1 MAAKNTT
8 RKRMFLIDGYAMLYR
23 AHFAMIRNPLITS
36 YGLPTS
42 ALFGFLNQLF
52 RILKKENPDY
62 VATIFDRKE
71 KTFRHKKYPEYKATR
86 DPMPEELQEQLPHL
100 WKLIE
105 AMQIPQL
112 SKVGFEAD
120 DIIGTLAKHGL
131 EQDLDVFIVS
141 GDKDFMQLINAN
153 VFLFAPGNR
162 NKPDKIYD
170 KKGVEDRWGVPPE
183 KIVDLFG
190 LMGDSSDNIPGV
202 FGVGPKSAM
211 KLIHDYGTLEEA
223 LENAESVTNK
233 RVRNGLLE
241 GKDNAILSK
250 DLVTI
255 VTDVPLDREID
266 ELVRQDM
273 DIEAMESL
281 LTEYEFHALINQ
293 LPGSAEEKKSTNKNS
308 DKDYKIITTVKN
320 LKTYFNSVKSNSLLS
335 FDIET
340 DGLDPMQ
347 NTIVGLSFATK
358 ANSGIYVPIVY
369 KEKQKNHFGDDDLSA
384 VIEIIRPI
392 MQDKNIPKTGQNAK
406 FDMLVFKRHGIDVK
420 GLVCDT
426 MIAAHLLKPESRS
439 YKLDNLSI
447 EYLNYRMVPIE
458 DLIGKGKNQISM
470 TEVELDN
477 AGFYAAEDADVAWQL
492 TEIFQKQLQDSGLD
506 HFFKKIELPLLN
518 VLMDMEYQGTYV
530 DKEMLEKMSLDL
542 GKKIENLTKEI
553 IKEVG
558 TEFNINST
566 QQLAN
571 ILFDVLNLRKVKQR
585 STAESVLEALR
596 NEHPLPGMILNY
608 RKLNKL
614 KNTYVDT
621 LPPLVNPDTGR
632 IHTTFGQTIAST
644 GRLSSSNPN
653 FQNIPIRT
661 DEGREIR
668 KSFIAQKKGW
678 LIFSADYSQIELRI
692 MAHLSQDPALME
704 AFNKNED
711 IHSRTASDVFGV
723 GIKDLLPEMRRTAK
737 VVNFGIMY
745 GAGAFRLSQ
754 ELGIP
759 RSEAQVIIDTY
770 FERYAGIREY
780 MDRTIKQAEDQK
792 YVETVLGRRRNIW
805 NIDSENHIQREAAK
819 RMAINMPI
827 QGTAAEMIKLAMLDI
842 HHTLI
847 NKGFETRMILQIHDE
862 LLFEAPAQEIDTLQ
876 EMVSDKMVNAMPLT
890 IPLVV
895 DCGNGISWF
904 EAH

>member
-1 MAAKNTT
+1 MAAKKTT

-52 RILKKENPDY
+52 RLLKKENPDY
-62 VATIFDRKE
+62 VAAIFDRKE
-71 KTFRHKKYPEYKATR
+71 KTFRHKKYPDYKATR
-86 DPMPEELQEQLPHL
+86 DPMPEELQVQLPHL

-105 AMQIPQL
+105 AMQIPYL
-112 SKVGFEAD
+112 SQAGFEAD
-120 DIIGTLAKHGL
+120 DIIGTLVKHGL

-141 GDKDFMQLINAN
+141 GDKDFMQLINDN
-153 VFLFAPGNR
+153 VFLFAPGTR
-162 NKPDKIYD
+162 TKPDKIYD
-170 KKGVEDRWGVPPE
+170 IKGVEDRWGVPPE

-202 FGVGPKSAM
+202 VGVGPKSAM
-211 KLIHDYGTLEEA
+211 KLIHDYGTLEKA

-241 GKDNAILSK
+241 GKDKAILSK

-255 VTDVPLDREID
+255 VTDVPLGREID

-273 DIEAMESL
+273 DIEVMESL
-281 LTEYEFHALINQ
+281 LTEYEFHALINH
-293 LPGSAEEKKSTNKNS
+293 LPGSTGEKKSTKNKPN
-308 DKDYKIITTVKN
+308 KDYKIITTLKN
-320 LKTYFNSVKSNSLLS
+320 LKNYFSSLNSNSLLS

-340 DGLDPMQ
+340 DALDPMQ
-347 NTIVGLSFATK
+347 NTIVGFSFSTQ
-358 ANSGIYVPIVY
+358 ANSGIYVPTLY
-369 KEKQKNHFGDDDLSA
+369 KDKQKNLFGNDDLST
-384 VIEIIRPI
+384 VIKIIRPI
-392 MQDKNIPKTGQNAK
+392 MENKDIPKTGQNAK
-406 FDMLVFKRHGIDVK
+406 FDMLVLKRHGIEVQ

-426 MIAAHLLKPESRS
+426 MIAAHLLKPEARS

-470 TEVELDN
+470 AEVELDK
-477 AGFYAAEDADVAWQL
+477 AGFYAAEDADIAWQL
-492 TEIFQKQLQDSGLD
+492 TDIFQKQLQNSGLD
-506 HFFKKIELPLLN
+506 HFFKKIELPLLS

-530 DKEMLEKMSLDL
+530 EKEMLEKMSIEL
-542 GKKIENLTKEI
+542 GGKIENLSKEI
-553 IKEVG
+553 IKEAG
-558 TEFNINST
+558 IEFNINST

-585 STAESVLEALR
+585 STAESVLEVLR

-608 RKLNKL
+608 RKINKL
-614 KNTYVDT
+614 KNTYLDT
-621 LPPLVNPDTGR
+621 LPPLVNTDTGR

-668 KSFIAQKKGW
+668 KSFKAQKKGW

-692 MAHLSQDPALME
+692 MAHLSQDPALIK
-704 AFNKNED
+704 AFNNNED
-711 IHSRTASDVFGV
+711 IHSRTASDVFSV
-723 GIKDLLPEMRRTAK
+723 DIKDLLPEMRRTAK
-737 VVNFGIMY
+737 IVNFGIMY
-745 GAGAFRLSQ
+745 GAGSFRLSQ

-842 HHTLI
+842 HRTLI
-847 NKGFETRMILQIHDE
+847 NDGYNARMILQIHDE
-862 LLFEAPAQEIDTLQ
+862 LLFEAPAQEIDTLK

-895 DCGNGISWF
+895 DCGKGIDWF

>member
-1 MAAKNTT
+1 MAAKKTT

-23 AHFAMIRNPLITS
+23 AHFSMIRNPLITS

-52 RILKKENPDY
+52 RLLKKENPDY
-62 VATIFDRKE
+62 VAAIFDRKE
-71 KTFRHKKYPEYKATR
+71 KTFRHKKYPDYKATR

-105 AMQIPQL
+105 AMQIPYL
-112 SKVGFEAD
+112 SQAGFEAD

-131 EQDLDVFIVS
+131 EKELDVFIVS

-153 VFLFAPGNR
+153 VFLFAPGTR

-170 KKGVEDRWGVPPE
+170 IKGVEDRWGVPPE
-183 KIVDLFG
+183 KIIDLFG

-202 FGVGPKSAM
+202 VGVGPKSAM

-255 VTDVPLDREID
+255 MTDVPLDREVE

-273 DIEAMESL
+273 DIETMESL

-293 LPGSAEEKKSTNKNS
+293 LPGSLKEKKSTKNKSN
-308 DKDYKIITTVKN
+308 KDYKIITTVKN
-320 LKTYFNSVKSNSLLS
+320 LKNYFNSLKSNSLLA

-340 DGLDPMQ
+340 DTLDPMK
-347 NTIVGLSFATK
+347 NIIVGFSFATQ
-358 ANSGIYVPIVY
+358 ANSGIYVPIFY
-369 KEKQKNHFGDDDLSA
+369 KDKQKNHFGDDDLST

-392 MQDKNIPKTGQNAK
+392 MENKDIPKTGQNAK
-406 FDMLVFKRHGIDVK
+406 FDMLVLKRHGIEVQ
-420 GLVCDT
+420 GLICDT
-426 MIAAHLLKPESRS
+426 MIAAHLLKPEARS

-470 TEVELDN
+470 IEVELDK
-477 AGFYAAEDADVAWQL
+477 AGFYAAEDADIAWQL

-506 HFFKKIELPLLN
+506 HFFKKIELPLLS

-530 DKEMLEKMSLDL
+530 EKEMLEKMSLEL
-542 GKKIENLTKEI
+542 GKKIEHLSKEI
-553 IKEVG
+553 IKEAG

-571 ILFDVLNLRKVKQR
+571 ILFDILNLRKVKQR

-614 KNTYVDT
+614 KNTYLDS
-621 LPPLVNPDTGR
+621 LPPLVNTDTGR

-668 KSFIAQKKGW
+668 KSFKAQKKGW

-692 MAHLSQDPALME
+692 MAHLSQDSALIE

-737 VVNFGIMY
+737 IVNFGIMY

-759 RSEAQVIIDTY
+759 RSEAQLIIDTY

-792 YVETVLGRRRNIW
+792 CVETVLGRRRNIW

-842 HHTLI
+842 HRTLI
-847 NKGFETRMILQIHDE
+847 NDGYNARMILQIHDE
-862 LLFEAPAQEIDTLQ
+862 LLFEAPAQEIDALQ

-890 IPLVV
+890 VPLVV

>member
-668 KSFIAQKKGW
+668 KSFKAQKKGW

-842 HHTLI
+842 HSTLI

>member
-1 MAAKNTT
+1 MSAKKTT

-62 VATIFDRKE
+62 VATIFDTKE
-71 KTFRHKKYPEYKATR
+71 KTFRHKKYPDYKATR

-112 SKVGFEAD
+112 SRAGFEAD
-120 DIIGTLAKHGL
+120 DIIGTLVKHGL
-131 EQDLDVFIVS
+131 DQDLDVFIVS

-153 VFLFAPGNR
+153 VFLFTPGTR

-668 KSFIAQKKGW
+668 KSFKAQKKGW

>member
-1 MAAKNTT
+1 
-8 RKRMFLIDGYAMLYR
+8 
-23 AHFAMIRNPLITS
+23 
-36 YGLPTS
+36 
-42 ALFGFLNQLF
+42 
-52 RILKKENPDY
+52 
-62 VATIFDRKE
+62 
-71 KTFRHKKYPEYKATR
+71 
-86 DPMPEELQEQLPHL
+86 MPEELQEQLPHL

-105 AMQIPQL
+105 AMQIPYL
-112 SKVGFEAD
+112 SQAGFEAD
-120 DIIGTLAKHGL
+120 DIIGTLVKHGL

-153 VFLFAPGNR
+153 VFLFAPGTR
-162 NKPDKIYD
+162 SKPDKIYD
-170 KKGVEDRWGVPPE
+170 IKGVEDRWGVPPE

-202 FGVGPKSAM
+202 AGVGPKSAM
-211 KLIHDYGTLEEA
+211 KLIHDYGTLEKA

-241 GKDNAILSK
+241 GIDNAILSK
-250 DLVTI
+250 DLATI
-255 VTDVPLDREID
+255 VTNVPLDREID

-281 LTEYEFHALINQ
+281 LTEYELHALINQ
-293 LPGSAEEKKSTNKNS
+293 LPSSAEEKISTKNKS

-320 LKTYFNSVKSNSLLS
+320 LKNYFNSVKSNSLLA

-347 NTIVGLSFATK
+347 NIIVGFSFATQ
-358 ANSGIYVPIVY
+358 ANSGIYVPTLY
-369 KEKQKNHFGDDDLSA
+369 KDKQKNHFGDDDLST

-392 MQDKNIPKTGQNAK
+392 MENNDIPKTGQNAK
-406 FDMLVFKRHGIDVK
+406 FDMLVLKRHGIEVQ
-420 GLVCDT
+420 GLVFDT
-426 MIAAHLLKPESRS
+426 MIAAHLLKPEARS

-447 EYLNYRMVPIE
+447 EYLNYKMVPIE

-470 TEVELDN
+470 TEVELDK
-477 AGFYAAEDADVAWQL
+477 AGIYAAEDADIAWQL
-492 TEIFQKQLQDSGLD
+492 TEVFQKQLQDSGLD
-506 HFFKKIELPLLN
+506 HFFKKIELPLLS
-518 VLMDMEYQGTYV
+518 VLMDMEYQGTFV
-530 DKEMLEKMSLDL
+530 EKEMLEKMSLEL
-542 GKKIENLTKEI
+542 GKKIENISKEI
-553 IKEVG
+553 IKEAG

-571 ILFDVLNLRKVKQR
+571 ILFDILNLRKVKQR

-614 KNTYVDT
+614 KNTYLDT
-621 LPPLVNPDTGR
+621 FPPLVNTDTGR
-632 IHTTFGQTIAST
+632 IHTTFSQTIAST

-668 KSFIAQKKGW
+668 KSFKAQKKGW

-692 MAHLSQDPALME
+692 MAHLSRDPALIE

-737 VVNFGIMY
+737 IVNFGIMY

-842 HHTLI
+842 HRTLI
-847 NKGFETRMILQIHDE
+847 NDGYNARMILQIHDE
-862 LLFEAPAQEIDTLQ
+862 LLFEAHPQEIDALQ

-890 IPLVV
+890 VPLVV

>member
-1 MAAKNTT
+1 MAAKKTT

-62 VATIFDRKE
+62 VATIFDTKE
-71 KTFRHKKYPEYKATR
+71 KTFRHKKYPDYKATR

-112 SKVGFEAD
+112 SRAGFEAD
-120 DIIGTLAKHGL
+120 DIIGTLVKHGL
-131 EQDLDVFIVS
+131 DKDLDVFIVS

-153 VFLFAPGNR
+153 VFLFTPGTR

-273 DIEAMESL
+273 DVEAMESL

-293 LPGSAEEKKSTNKNS
+293 LPGSAEEKKSTKNKS
-308 DKDYKIITTVKN
+308 DKDYKIITTLKN
-320 LKTYFNSVKSNSLLS
+320 LKTYFNSVKSNSLLA

-340 DGLDPMQ
+340 DSLDPMQ
-347 NTIVGLSFATK
+347 NIIVGFSFATK
-358 ANSGIYVPIVY
+358 ANSGIYVPTLY
-369 KEKQKNHFGDDDLSA
+369 KDKQKNHFGDDDLST

-392 MQDKNIPKTGQNAK
+392 MENKDIPKTGQNAK
-406 FDMLVFKRHGIDVK
+406 FDMLVLKRHGIDVQ

-426 MIAAHLLKPESRS
+426 MIAAHLLKPEARS

-458 DLIGKGKNQISM
+458 DLIGKGKSQISM
-470 TEVELDN
+470 TEVELDK
-477 AGFYAAEDADVAWQL
+477 AGFYAAEDADVTWQL
-492 TEIFQKQLQDSGLD
+492 TEIFQKELQDSGLD
-506 HFFKKIELPLLN
+506 HFFKKIELPLLS
-518 VLMDMEYQGTYV
+518 VLMDMECQGTYV
-530 DKEMLEKMSLDL
+530 EKEMLEKMSIDL
-542 GKKIENLTKEI
+542 SKKIKNLTKEI
-553 IKEVG
+553 IKEAG

-668 KSFIAQKKGW
+668 KSFKAQKKGW

-842 HHTLI
+842 HRTLI
-847 NKGFETRMILQIHDE
+847 NEGYESRMILQIHDE

-876 EMVSDKMVNAMPLT
+876 EMVSDKMVNAMPLS

>member
-668 KSFIAQKKGW
+668 KSFKAQKKGW

-842 HHTLI
+842 HRTLI
-847 NKGFETRMILQIHDE
+847 NEGYESRMILQIHDE

>member
-1 MAAKNTT
+1 MVAKKTS

-52 RILKKENPDY
+52 RLLKKENPDY
-62 VATIFDRKE
+62 VAAIFDRKE
-71 KTFRHKKYPEYKATR
+71 KTFRHKKYPDYKATR

-105 AMQIPQL
+105 AMQIPYMSQA
-112 SKVGFEAD
+112 GFEAD
-120 DIIGTLAKHGL
+120 DIIGTLVKHGL

-153 VFLFAPGNR
+153 VFLFAPGTR

-170 KKGVEDRWGVPPE
+170 TKGVEDRWGVPPE

-202 FGVGPKSAM
+202 VGVGPKSAM

-233 RVRNGLLE
+233 RVRKGLLE
-241 GKDNAILSK
+241 GKDNALLSK

-255 VTDVPLDREID
+255 VTNVPLDREIK

-273 DIEAMESL
+273 DIETMESL
-281 LTEYEFHALINQ
+281 LTKYEFHALINQ
-293 LPGSAEEKKSTNKNS
+293 LPSSAKEKKSTKNKS
-308 DKDYKIITTVKN
+308 DKNYKIITTVKN
-320 LKTYFNSVKSNSLLS
+320 LKNYFNSVKSDSLLA

-340 DGLDPMQ
+340 DALDPMQ
-347 NTIVGLSFATK
+347 NIIVGFSFATQE
-358 ANSGIYVPIVY
+358 NSGIYIPILY
-369 KEKQKNHFGDDDLSA
+369 KDKQKNYFGDDDLST

-392 MQDKNIPKTGQNAK
+392 MENKEIPKTGQNVK
-406 FDMLVFKRHGIDVK
+406 FDMLVLKRHGIEVQ

-426 MIAAHLLKPESRS
+426 MIAAHLLKPEARS

-470 TEVELDN
+470 TEVELDK
-477 AGFYAAEDADVAWQL
+477 AGFYSAEDADIAWQL
-492 TEIFQKQLQDSGLD
+492 TKIFQKQLQDSGLE
-506 HFFKKIELPLLN
+506 HFFKKIELPLLS
-518 VLMDMEYQGTYV
+518 VLIDMEYQGTYV
-530 DKEMLEKMSLDL
+530 EKEMLEKMSLEL
-542 GKKIENLTKEI
+542 GKKIENLSKGI
-553 IKEVG
+553 IKEAG

-571 ILFDVLNLRKVKQR
+571 ILFDILNLRKVKQR
-585 STAESVLEALR
+585 STAESVLEELR

-614 KNTYVDT
+614 KNTYLDT
-621 LPPLVNPDTGR
+621 LPPLVNTDTGR

-668 KSFIAQKKGW
+668 KSFKAQKKGW

-737 VVNFGIMY
+737 IVNFGIMY

-770 FERYAGIREY
+770 FERYAGIRKY

-805 NIDSENHIQREAAK
+805 NIDNENHIQREAAK

-842 HHTLI
+842 HRTLI
-847 NKGFETRMILQIHDE
+847 NDGYNASMVLQIHDE
-862 LLFEAPAQEIDTLQ
+862 LLFEVPAQEIEALQ
-876 EMVSDKMVNAMPLT
+876 EMVSDKMVNALPLT
-890 IPLVV
+890 VPLVV

-904 EAH
+904 DAH

>member
-1 MAAKNTT
+1 MAAKKTT

-52 RILKKENPDY
+52 RLLKKENPDY
-62 VATIFDRKE
+62 VAAIFDRKE
-71 KTFRHKKYPEYKATR
+71 KTFRHKKYPDYKATR

-105 AMQIPQL
+105 AMQIPYL
-112 SKVGFEAD
+112 SQAGFEAD
-120 DIIGTLAKHGL
+120 DIIGTLVKHGL

-141 GDKDFMQLINAN
+141 GDKDFMQLINDN
-153 VFLFAPGNR
+153 VFLFAPGTR
-162 NKPDKIYD
+162 TKPDKIYD
-170 KKGVEDRWGVPPE
+170 IKGVEDRWGVPPE

-202 FGVGPKSAM
+202 VGVGPKSAM
-211 KLIHDYGTLEEA
+211 KLIHDYGTLEKA

-241 GKDNAILSK
+241 GKDKAILSK

-255 VTDVPLDREID
+255 VTDVPLGREID

-273 DIEAMESL
+273 DIEVMESL

-293 LPGSAEEKKSTNKNS
+293 LPSSAEEKISTKNKS

-320 LKTYFNSVKSNSLLS
+320 LKNYFNSVKSNSLLA

-340 DGLDPMQ
+340 DALDPMQ
-347 NTIVGLSFATK
+347 NIIVGFSFATQ
-358 ANSGIYVPIVY
+358 ANSGIYVPTLY
-369 KEKQKNHFGDDDLSA
+369 KDKQKNHFGDDDLST

-392 MQDKNIPKTGQNAK
+392 MENNDIPKTGQNAK
-406 FDMLVFKRHGIDVK
+406 FDMLVLKRHGIEVQ
-420 GLVCDT
+420 GLVFDT
-426 MIAAHLLKPESRS
+426 MIAAHLLKPEARS

-447 EYLNYRMVPIE
+447 EYLNYRMMPIE

-470 TEVELDN
+470 TEVELDK
-477 AGFYAAEDADVAWQL
+477 AGFYAAEDADIAWQL
-492 TEIFQKQLQDSGLD
+492 TDIFQKQLQDSGLD
-506 HFFKKIELPLLN
+506 HFFKKIELPLLS

-530 DKEMLEKMSLDL
+530 EKEMLEKMSIEL
-542 GKKIENLTKEI
+542 GEKIENLSKEI
-553 IKEVG
+553 IKEAG
-558 TEFNINST
+558 IEFNINST

-585 STAESVLEALR
+585 STAESVLEVLR

-608 RKLNKL
+608 RKINKL
-614 KNTYVDT
+614 KNTYLDA
-621 LPPLVNPDTGR
+621 LPPLVNNDTGR

-668 KSFIAQKKGW
+668 KSFKAQKKGW

-692 MAHLSQDPALME
+692 MAHLSQDPALIK
-704 AFNKNED
+704 AFNNNED
-711 IHSRTASDVFGV
+711 IHSRTASDVFSV
-723 GIKDLLPEMRRTAK
+723 DIKDLLPEMRRTAK
-737 VVNFGIMY
+737 IVNFGIMY
-745 GAGAFRLSQ
+745 GAGSFRLSQ

-759 RSEAQVIIDTY
+759 RSEAQAIIDTY

-842 HHTLI
+842 HRTLI
-847 NKGFETRMILQIHDE
+847 NDGYNARMILQIHDE
-862 LLFEAPAQEIDTLQ
+862 LLFEAPAQEIDTLK

-895 DCGNGISWF
+895 DCGKGIDWF

>member
-1 MAAKNTT
+1 MAAKKTT

-52 RILKKENPDY
+52 RLLKKENPDY
-62 VATIFDRKE
+62 VAAIFDRKE
-71 KTFRHKKYPEYKATR
+71 KTFRHKKYPDYKATR

-105 AMQIPQL
+105 AMQIPYL
-112 SKVGFEAD
+112 SQAGFEAD
-120 DIIGTLAKHGL
+120 DIIGTLVKHGL

-153 VFLFAPGNR
+153 VFLFAPGTR
-162 NKPDKIYD
+162 SKPDKIYD
-170 KKGVEDRWGVPPE
+170 IKGVEDRWGVPPE

-202 FGVGPKSAM
+202 AGVGPKSAM
-211 KLIHDYGTLEEA
+211 KLIHDYGTLEKA

-241 GKDNAILSK
+241 GIDNAILSK
-250 DLVTI
+250 DLATI
-255 VTDVPLDREID
+255 VTNVPLDREID

-281 LTEYEFHALINQ
+281 LTEYELHALINQ
-293 LPGSAEEKKSTNKNS
+293 LPSSAEEKISTKNKSE
-308 DKDYKIITTVKN
+308 KDYKIITTVKN
-320 LKTYFNSVKSNSLLS
+320 LKNYFNSVKSNSLLA

-347 NTIVGLSFATK
+347 NIIVGFSFATQ
-358 ANSGIYVPIVY
+358 ANSGIYVPTLY
-369 KEKQKNHFGDDDLSA
+369 KDKQKNHFGDDDLST

-392 MQDKNIPKTGQNAK
+392 MENNDIPKTGQNAK
-406 FDMLVFKRHGIDVK
+406 FDMLVLKRHGIEVQ
-420 GLVCDT
+420 GLVFDT
-426 MIAAHLLKPESRS
+426 MIAAHLLKPEARS

-447 EYLNYRMVPIE
+447 EYLNYKMVPIE

-470 TEVELDN
+470 TEVELDK
-477 AGFYAAEDADVAWQL
+477 AGIYAAEDADIAWQL
-492 TEIFQKQLQDSGLD
+492 TEVFQKQLQDSGLD
-506 HFFKKIELPLLN
+506 HFFKKIELPLLS
-518 VLMDMEYQGTYV
+518 VLMDMEYQGTFV
-530 DKEMLEKMSLDL
+530 EKEMLEKMSLEL
-542 GKKIENLTKEI
+542 GKKIENISKEI
-553 IKEVG
+553 IKEAG

-571 ILFDVLNLRKVKQR
+571 ILFDILNLRKVKQR

-614 KNTYVDT
+614 KNTYLDT
-621 LPPLVNPDTGR
+621 FPPLVNTDTGR
-632 IHTTFGQTIAST
+632 IHTTFSQTIAST

-668 KSFIAQKKGW
+668 KSFKAQKKGW

-692 MAHLSQDPALME
+692 MAHLSRDPALIE

-737 VVNFGIMY
+737 IVNFGIMY

-842 HHTLI
+842 HRTLI
-847 NKGFETRMILQIHDE
+847 NDGYNARMILQIHDE
-862 LLFEAPAQEIDTLQ
+862 LLFEAHPQEIDALQ

-890 IPLVV
+890 VPLVV

>member
-1 MAAKNTT
+1 MAAKKTT

-23 AHFAMIRNPLITS
+23 AHFSMIRNPLITS

-52 RILKKENPDY
+52 RLLKKENPDY
-62 VATIFDRKE
+62 VAAIFDRKE
-71 KTFRHKKYPEYKATR
+71 KTFRHKKYPDYKATR

-105 AMQIPQL
+105 AMQIPYL
-112 SKVGFEAD
+112 SQAGFEAD

-131 EQDLDVFIVS
+131 EKELDVFIVS
-141 GDKDFMQLINAN
+141 GDKDFMQLINDN
-153 VFLFAPGNR
+153 VFLFAPGTR

-170 KKGVEDRWGVPPE
+170 IKGVEDRWGVPPE
-183 KIVDLFG
+183 KIIDLFG

-202 FGVGPKSAM
+202 VGVGPKSAM

-255 VTDVPLDREID
+255 MTDVPLDREVE

-273 DIEAMESL
+273 DIETMESL

-293 LPGSAEEKKSTNKNS
+293 LPGSLKEKKSTKNKSN
-308 DKDYKIITTVKN
+308 KDYKIITTVKN
-320 LKTYFNSVKSNSLLS
+320 LKNYFNSVKSNSLLA

-340 DGLDPMQ
+340 DTLDPMK
-347 NTIVGLSFATK
+347 NIIVGFSFATQ
-358 ANSGIYVPIVY
+358 ANSGIYVPIFY
-369 KEKQKNHFGDDDLSA
+369 KDKQKNHFGDDDLST
-384 VIEIIRPI
+384 VIKIICPI
-392 MQDKNIPKTGQNAK
+392 MENKNIPKTGQNAK
-406 FDMLVFKRHGIDVK
+406 FDMLILKRHGIEVQ

-426 MIAAHLLKPESRS
+426 MIAAHLLKPEARS

-447 EYLNYRMVPIE
+447 EYLNYKMVPIE

-470 TEVELDN
+470 KEVELDK
-477 AGFYAAEDADVAWQL
+477 AGFYAAEDADIAWQL

-506 HFFKKIELPLLN
+506 HFFKKIELPLLS

-530 DKEMLEKMSLDL
+530 EKEMLEKMSLEL
-542 GKKIENLTKEI
+542 GKKIEHLSKEI
-553 IKEVG
+553 INEAG

-571 ILFDVLNLRKVKQR
+571 ILFDILNLRKVKQR

-614 KNTYVDT
+614 KNTYLDS
-621 LPPLVNPDTGR
+621 LPPLVNTDTGR

-668 KSFIAQKKGW
+668 KSFKAQKKGW

-692 MAHLSQDPALME
+692 MAHLSQDSALIE

-737 VVNFGIMY
+737 IVNFGIMY

-759 RSEAQVIIDTY
+759 RSEAQLIIDTY

-792 YVETVLGRRRNIW
+792 CVETVLGRRRNIW

-842 HHTLI
+842 HRTLI
-847 NKGFETRMILQIHDE
+847 NDGYNARMILQIHDE
-862 LLFEAPAQEIDTLQ
+862 LLFEAPAQEIDPLQ

-890 IPLVV
+890 VPLVV
-895 DCGNGISWF
+895 DCGNGMSWF

>member
-1 MAAKNTT
+1 MAAKKTT

-52 RILKKENPDY
+52 RLLKKENPDY
-62 VATIFDRKE
+62 VAAIFDRKE
-71 KTFRHKKYPEYKATR
+71 KTFRHKKYPDYKATR

-105 AMQIPQL
+105 AMQIPYL
-112 SKVGFEAD
+112 SQAGFEAD
-120 DIIGTLAKHGL
+120 DIIGTLVKHGL

-153 VFLFAPGNR
+153 VFLFAPGTR

-170 KKGVEDRWGVPPE
+170 IKGVEDRWGVPPE
-183 KIVDLFG
+183 KIIDLFG

-202 FGVGPKSAM
+202 AGVGPKSAM

-293 LPGSAEEKKSTNKNS
+293 LPSSAEEKISTKNKS

-320 LKTYFNSVKSNSLLS
+320 LKNYFNSVKSNSLLA

-340 DGLDPMQ
+340 DALDPMQ
-347 NTIVGLSFATK
+347 NIIVGFSFATK
-358 ANSGIYVPIVY
+358 ANSGIYVPTLY
-369 KEKQKNHFGDDDLSA
+369 KDKQKNHFGDDDLST

-392 MQDKNIPKTGQNAK
+392 MENNDIPKTGQNAK
-406 FDMLVFKRHGIDVK
+406 FDMLVLKRHGIEVQ

-426 MIAAHLLKPESRS
+426 MIAAHLLKPEARS

-470 TEVELDN
+470 AEVELDK
-477 AGFYAAEDADVAWQL
+477 AGFYAAEDADIAWQL
-492 TEIFQKQLQDSGLD
+492 TDIFQKQLQDSGLD
-506 HFFKKIELPLLN
+506 HFFKKIELPLLS

-530 DKEMLEKMSLDL
+530 EKEMLEKMSLEL
-542 GKKIENLTKEI
+542 GKKIENLSKEI
-553 IKEVG
+553 IKEAG

-571 ILFDVLNLRKVKQR
+571 ILFDILNLRKVKQR

-614 KNTYVDT
+614 KNTYLDT
-621 LPPLVNPDTGR
+621 LPPLVNTDTGR

-668 KSFIAQKKGW
+668 KSFKAQKKGW

-692 MAHLSQDPALME
+692 MAHLSQDPALIE

-737 VVNFGIMY
+737 IVNFGIMY

-842 HHTLI
+842 HRTLI
-847 NKGFETRMILQIHDE
+847 NDGYNARMILQIHDE
-862 LLFEAPAQEIDTLQ
+862 LLFEAPAQEIDALQ

-890 IPLVV
+890 VPLVV

>member
-1 MAAKNTT
+1 MVAKKTS

-52 RILKKENPDY
+52 RLLKKETPDY
-62 VATIFDRKE
+62 VAAIFDRKE
-71 KTFRHKKYPEYKATR
+71 KTFRHKKYPDYKATR

-105 AMQIPQL
+105 AMKIPYMSQA
-112 SKVGFEAD
+112 GFEAD
-120 DIIGTLAKHGL
+120 DIIGTLVKHGL

-153 VFLFAPGNR
+153 VFLFAPGTR

-170 KKGVEDRWGVPPE
+170 TKGVEDRWGVPPE

-202 FGVGPKSAM
+202 VGVGPKSAM

-223 LENAESVTNK
+223 LEKAESVTNK
-233 RVRNGLLE
+233 RVRKGLLE
-241 GKDNAILSK
+241 GKDNALLSK

-255 VTDVPLDREID
+255 VTNVPLDREIK

-273 DIEAMESL
+273 DIERMESL
-281 LTEYEFHALINQ
+281 LTKYEFHALINQ
-293 LPGSAEEKKSTNKNS
+293 LPSSAKEKKSTKNKS
-308 DKDYKIITTVKN
+308 DKNYKIITTVKN
-320 LKTYFNSVKSNSLLS
+320 LKNYFNSVKSDSLLA

-340 DGLDPMQ
+340 DALDPMQ
-347 NTIVGLSFATK
+347 NIIVGFSFATQE
-358 ANSGIYVPIVY
+358 NSGIYIPILY
-369 KEKQKNHFGDDDLSA
+369 KDKQKNYFGDDDLST

-392 MQDKNIPKTGQNAK
+392 MENKEIPKTGQNVK
-406 FDMLVFKRHGIDVK
+406 FDMLVLKRHGIEVQ

-426 MIAAHLLKPESRS
+426 MIAAHLLKPEARS

-470 TEVELDN
+470 TEVELDK
-477 AGFYAAEDADVAWQL
+477 AGFYSAEDADIAWQL
-492 TEIFQKQLQDSGLD
+492 TKIFQKQLQDSGLE
-506 HFFKKIELPLLN
+506 HFFKKIELPLLS
-518 VLMDMEYQGTYV
+518 VLIDMEYQGTYV
-530 DKEMLEKMSLDL
+530 EKEMLEKMSLEL
-542 GKKIENLTKEI
+542 GKKIENLSKGI
-553 IKEVG
+553 IKEAG

-571 ILFDVLNLRKVKQR
+571 ILFDILNLRKVKQR
-585 STAESVLEALR
+585 STAESVLEELR

-614 KNTYVDT
+614 KNTYLDT
-621 LPPLVNPDTGR
+621 LPPLVNTDTGR

-668 KSFIAQKKGW
+668 KSFKAQKKGW

-737 VVNFGIMY
+737 IVNFGIMY
-745 GAGAFRLSQ
+745 GAGAFRLRQ

-770 FERYAGIREY
+770 FERYAGIRKY

-805 NIDSENHIQREAAK
+805 NIDNENHIQREAAK

-842 HHTLI
+842 HRTLI
-847 NKGFETRMILQIHDE
+847 NDGYNASMVLQIHDE
-862 LLFEAPAQEIDTLQ
+862 LLFEVPAQEIEALQ
-876 EMVSDKMVNAMPLT
+876 EMVSDKMVNALPLT
-890 IPLVV
+890 VPLVV

-904 EAH
+904 DAH

>member
-1 MAAKNTT
+1 MAAKKTT

-52 RILKKENPDY
+52 RLLKKENPDY
-62 VATIFDRKE
+62 VAAIFDRKE
-71 KTFRHKKYPEYKATR
+71 KTFRHKKYPDYKATR
-86 DPMPEELQEQLPHL
+86 DPMPEELQVQLPHL

-105 AMQIPQL
+105 AMQIPYL
-112 SKVGFEAD
+112 SQAGFEAD
-120 DIIGTLAKHGL
+120 DIIGTLVKHGL

-141 GDKDFMQLINAN
+141 GDKDFMQLINDN
-153 VFLFAPGNR
+153 VFLFAPGTR
-162 NKPDKIYD
+162 TKPDKIYD
-170 KKGVEDRWGVPPE
+170 IKGVEDRWGVPPE

-202 FGVGPKSAM
+202 VGVGPKSAM
-211 KLIHDYGTLEEA
+211 KLIHDYGTLEKA

-241 GKDNAILSK
+241 GKDKAILSK

-255 VTDVPLDREID
+255 VTDVPLGREID

-273 DIEAMESL
+273 DIEVMESL

-293 LPGSAEEKKSTNKNS
+293 LPGSTGEKKSTKNKPN
-308 DKDYKIITTVKN
+308 KDYKIITTLKN
-320 LKTYFNSVKSNSLLS
+320 LKNYFSSLNSNSLLS

-340 DGLDPMQ
+340 DALDPMQ
-347 NTIVGLSFATK
+347 NTIVGFSFSTQ
-358 ANSGIYVPIVY
+358 ANSGIYVPTLY
-369 KEKQKNHFGDDDLSA
+369 KDKQKNLFGNDDLST
-384 VIEIIRPI
+384 VIKIIRPI
-392 MQDKNIPKTGQNAK
+392 MENKDIPKTGQNAK
-406 FDMLVFKRHGIDVK
+406 FDMLVLKRHGIEVQ

-426 MIAAHLLKPESRS
+426 MIAAHLLKPEARS

-470 TEVELDN
+470 AEVELDK
-477 AGFYAAEDADVAWQL
+477 AGFYAAEDADIAWQL
-492 TEIFQKQLQDSGLD
+492 TDIFQKQLQNSGLD
-506 HFFKKIELPLLN
+506 HFFKKIELPLLS

-530 DKEMLEKMSLDL
+530 EKEMLEKMSIEL
-542 GKKIENLTKEI
+542 GGKIENLSKEI
-553 IKEVG
+553 IKEAG
-558 TEFNINST
+558 IEFNINST

-585 STAESVLEALR
+585 STAESVLEVLR

-608 RKLNKL
+608 RKINKL
-614 KNTYVDT
+614 KNTYLDT
-621 LPPLVNPDTGR
+621 LPPLVNNDTGR

-668 KSFIAQKKGW
+668 KSFKAQKKGW

-692 MAHLSQDPALME
+692 MAHLSQDPALIK
-704 AFNKNED
+704 AFNNNED

-723 GIKDLLPEMRRTAK
+723 DIKDLLPEMRRTAK
-737 VVNFGIMY
+737 IVNFGIMY
-745 GAGAFRLSQ
+745 GAGSFRLSQ

-842 HHTLI
+842 HRTLI
-847 NKGFETRMILQIHDE
+847 NDGYNARMILQIHDE
-862 LLFEAPAQEIDTLQ
+862 LLFEAPAQEIDTLK

-895 DCGNGISWF
+895 DCGKGIDWF

>member
-668 KSFIAQKKGW
+668 KSFKAQKKGW

-737 VVNFGIMY
+737 VVNSTI
-745 GAGAFRLSQ
+745 
-754 ELGIP
+754 
-759 RSEAQVIIDTY
+759 RSSGD
-770 FERYAGIREY
+770 
-780 MDRTIKQAEDQK
+780 
-792 YVETVLGRRRNIW
+792 N
-805 NIDSENHIQREAAK
+805 
-819 RMAINMPI
+819 
-827 QGTAAEMIKLAMLDI
+827 
-842 HHTLI
+842 
-847 NKGFETRMILQIHDE
+847 
-862 LLFEAPAQEIDTLQ
+862 
-876 EMVSDKMVNAMPLT
+876 
-890 IPLVV
+890 
-895 DCGNGISWF
+895 
-904 EAH
+904 

>member
-1 MAAKNTT
+1 MAAKKTT

-52 RILKKENPDY
+52 RLLKKENPDY
-62 VATIFDRKE
+62 VAAIFDRKE
-71 KTFRHKKYPEYKATR
+71 KTFRHKKYPDYKATR
-86 DPMPEELQEQLPHL
+86 DPMPEELQVQLPHL

-105 AMQIPQL
+105 AMQIPYL
-112 SKVGFEAD
+112 SQAGFEAD
-120 DIIGTLAKHGL
+120 DIIGTLVKHGL

-153 VFLFAPGNR
+153 VFLFSPGTR

-170 KKGVEDRWGVPPE
+170 IKGVEDRWGVPPE
-183 KIVDLFG
+183 KIIDLFG

-202 FGVGPKSAM
+202 VGVGPKSAM

-255 VTDVPLDREID
+255 VTDVPLGREID

-273 DIEAMESL
+273 DIEAMELL

-293 LPGSAEEKKSTNKNS
+293 LPGSTEKKKSSRNKP
-308 DKDYKIITTVKN
+308 DKDYKTITTVKN
-320 LKTYFNSVKSNSLLS
+320 LKNYFNSIKSNSLLS

-340 DGLDPMQ
+340 DALDPMQ
-347 NTIVGLSFATK
+347 NIIVGFSFSTQ
-358 ANSGIYVPIVY
+358 ANSGIYVPILY
-369 KEKQKNHFGDDDLSA
+369 KDKQKNLFGDDDLST

-392 MQDKNIPKTGQNAK
+392 MENKDIPKTGQNAK
-406 FDMLVFKRHGIDVK
+406 FDMLVLKRHGIEVQ

-426 MIAAHLLKPESRS
+426 MIAAHLLKPEARS

-470 TEVELDN
+470 IEVELDKT
-477 AGFYAAEDADVAWQL
+477 GFYAAEDADIVWQL

-506 HFFKKIELPLLN
+506 HFFKKIELPLIR

-530 DKEMLEKMSLDL
+530 EKEMLEKMSLEL
-542 GKKIENLTKEI
+542 GNKIEKLSKEI
-553 IKEVG
+553 IKEAG

-571 ILFDVLNLRKVKQR
+571 ILFDILNLRKVKQR
-585 STAESVLEALR
+585 STAESVLEILR

-614 KNTYVDT
+614 KNTYLDT
-621 LPPLVNPDTGR
+621 LPPLVNTDTGR

-668 KSFIAQKKGW
+668 KSFKAQKKGW

-692 MAHLSQDPALME
+692 MAHLSQDPALIE

-711 IHSRTASDVFGV
+711 IHSRTASDVFGIE
-723 GIKDLLPEMRRTAK
+723 IKDLLPEMRRTAK
-737 VVNFGIMY
+737 IVNFGIMY
-745 GAGAFRLSQ
+745 GAGSFRLSQ

-805 NIDSENHIQREAAK
+805 NIDSKNHIQREAAK

-842 HHTLI
+842 HRTLI
-847 NKGFETRMILQIHDE
+847 NDGYNARMILQIHDE
-862 LLFEAPAQEIDTLQ
+862 LLFEAPAQEIDALQ

-890 IPLVV
+890 VPLVV

>member
-1 MAAKNTT
+1 
-8 RKRMFLIDGYAMLYR
+8 MFLIDGYAMLYR

-62 VATIFDRKE
+62 VATIFDTKE
-71 KTFRHKKYPEYKATR
+71 KTFRHKKYPDYKATR

-112 SKVGFEAD
+112 SRAGFEAD
-120 DIIGTLAKHGL
+120 DIIGTLVKHGL
-131 EQDLDVFIVS
+131 DQDLDVFIVS

-153 VFLFAPGNR
+153 VFLFTPGTR

-250 DLVTI
+250 DLATI

-273 DIEAMESL
+273 DVEAMESL

-340 DGLDPMQ
+340 DSLDPMQ
-347 NTIVGLSFATK
+347 NIIVGFSFATK
-358 ANSGIYVPIVY
+358 ANSGIYVPTLY
-369 KEKQKNHFGDDDLSA
+369 KDKQKNHFGDDDLST

-392 MQDKNIPKTGQNAK
+392 MENKDIPKTGQNAK
-406 FDMLVFKRHGIDVK
+406 FDMLVLKRHGIDVQ

-506 HFFKKIELPLLN
+506 HFFKKIELPLLS

-530 DKEMLEKMSLDL
+530 EKEMLEKMSIDL
-542 GKKIENLTKEI
+542 SKKIENLTKEI
-553 IKEVG
+553 IKEAG

-668 KSFIAQKKGW
+668 KSFKAQKKGW

-842 HHTLI
+842 HRTLI
-847 NKGFETRMILQIHDE
+847 NEGYESRMILQIHDE

>member
-1 MAAKNTT
+1 MAAKKTT

-52 RILKKENPDY
+52 RLLKKENPDY
-62 VATIFDRKE
+62 VAAIFDRKE
-71 KTFRHKKYPEYKATR
+71 KTFRHKKYPDYKATR

-105 AMQIPQL
+105 AMQIPYL
-112 SKVGFEAD
+112 SQAGFEAD
-120 DIIGTLAKHGL
+120 DIIGTLVKHGL

-153 VFLFAPGNR
+153 VFLFAPGTR
-162 NKPDKIYD
+162 SKPDKIYD
-170 KKGVEDRWGVPPE
+170 IKGVEDRWGVPPE

-202 FGVGPKSAM
+202 AGVGPKSAM
-211 KLIHDYGTLEEA
+211 KLIHDYGTLEKA

-241 GKDNAILSK
+241 GIDNAILSK
-250 DLVTI
+250 DLATI
-255 VTDVPLDREID
+255 VTNVPLDREID

-281 LTEYEFHALINQ
+281 LTEYELHALINQ
-293 LPGSAEEKKSTNKNS
+293 LPSSAEEKISTKNKS

-320 LKTYFNSVKSNSLLS
+320 LKNYFNSVKSNSLLA

-347 NTIVGLSFATK
+347 NIIVGFSFATQ
-358 ANSGIYVPIVY
+358 ANSGIYVPTLY
-369 KEKQKNHFGDDDLSA
+369 KDKQKNHFGDDDLST

-392 MQDKNIPKTGQNAK
+392 MENNDIPKTGQNAK
-406 FDMLVFKRHGIDVK
+406 FDMLVLKRHGIEVQ
-420 GLVCDT
+420 GLVFDT
-426 MIAAHLLKPESRS
+426 MIAAHLLKPEARS

-447 EYLNYRMVPIE
+447 EYLNYKMVPIE

-470 TEVELDN
+470 TEVELDK
-477 AGFYAAEDADVAWQL
+477 AGIYAAEDADIAWQL
-492 TEIFQKQLQDSGLD
+492 TEVFQKQLQDSGLD
-506 HFFKKIELPLLN
+506 HFFKKIELPLLS
-518 VLMDMEYQGTYV
+518 VLMDMEYQGTFV
-530 DKEMLEKMSLDL
+530 EKEMLEKMSLEL
-542 GKKIENLTKEI
+542 GKKIENISKEI
-553 IKEVG
+553 IKEAG

-571 ILFDVLNLRKVKQR
+571 ILFDILNLRKVKQR

-614 KNTYVDT
+614 KNTYLDT
-621 LPPLVNPDTGR
+621 FPPLVNTDTGR
-632 IHTTFGQTIAST
+632 IHTTFSQTIAST

-668 KSFIAQKKGW
+668 KSFKAQKKGW

-692 MAHLSQDPALME
+692 MAHLSRDPALIE

-737 VVNFGIMY
+737 IVNFGIMY

-842 HHTLI
+842 HRTLI
-847 NKGFETRMILQIHDE
+847 NDGYNARMILQIHDE
-862 LLFEAPAQEIDTLQ
+862 LLFEAHPQEIDALQ

-890 IPLVV
+890 VPLVV

>member
-1 MAAKNTT
+1 MAAKKTT

-52 RILKKENPDY
+52 RLLKKENPDY
-62 VATIFDRKE
+62 VAAIFDRKE
-71 KTFRHKKYPEYKATR
+71 KTFRHKKYPDYKATR

-105 AMQIPQL
+105 AMQIPYL
-112 SKVGFEAD
+112 SQAGFEAD
-120 DIIGTLAKHGL
+120 DIIGTLVKHGL

-153 VFLFAPGNR
+153 VFLFAPGTR
-162 NKPDKIYD
+162 SKPDKIYD
-170 KKGVEDRWGVPPE
+170 IKGVEDRWGVPPE

-202 FGVGPKSAM
+202 AGVGPKSAM
-211 KLIHDYGTLEEA
+211 KLIHDYGTLEKA

-241 GKDNAILSK
+241 GIDNAILSK
-250 DLVTI
+250 DLATI

-281 LTEYEFHALINQ
+281 LTEYELHALINQ
-293 LPGSAEEKKSTNKNS
+293 LPSSAEEKISTKNKS

-320 LKTYFNSVKSNSLLS
+320 LKNYFNSVKSNSLLA

-347 NTIVGLSFATK
+347 NIIVGFSFATQ
-358 ANSGIYVPIVY
+358 ANSGIYVPTLY
-369 KEKQKNHFGDDDLSA
+369 KDKQKNHFGDDDLST

-392 MQDKNIPKTGQNAK
+392 MENNDIPKTGQNAK
-406 FDMLVFKRHGIDVK
+406 FDMLVLKRHGIEVQ
-420 GLVCDT
+420 GLVFDT
-426 MIAAHLLKPESRS
+426 MIAAHLLKPEARS

-447 EYLNYRMVPIE
+447 EYLNYKMVPIE

-470 TEVELDN
+470 TEVELDK
-477 AGFYAAEDADVAWQL
+477 AGIYAAEDADIAWQL
-492 TEIFQKQLQDSGLD
+492 TEVFQKQLQDSGLD
-506 HFFKKIELPLLN
+506 HFFKKIELPLLS
-518 VLMDMEYQGTYV
+518 VLMDMEYQGTFV
-530 DKEMLEKMSLDL
+530 EKEMLEKMSLEL
-542 GKKIENLTKEI
+542 GKKIENISKEI
-553 IKEVG
+553 IKEAG

-571 ILFDVLNLRKVKQR
+571 ILFDILNLRKVKQR

-614 KNTYVDT
+614 KNTYLDT
-621 LPPLVNPDTGR
+621 FPPLVNTDTGR
-632 IHTTFGQTIAST
+632 IHTTFSQTIAST

-668 KSFIAQKKGW
+668 KSFKAQKKGW

-692 MAHLSQDPALME
+692 MAHLSRDPALIE

-737 VVNFGIMY
+737 IVNFGIMY

-842 HHTLI
+842 HRTLI
-847 NKGFETRMILQIHDE
+847 NDGYNARMILQIHDE
-862 LLFEAPAQEIDTLQ
+862 LLFEAHPQEIDALQ

-890 IPLVV
+890 VPLVV

>member
-1 MAAKNTT
+1 MTEKKKLFATT
-8 RKRMFLIDGYAMLYR
+8 
-23 AHFAMIRNPLITS
+23 
-36 YGLPTS
+36 
-42 ALFGFLNQLF
+42 
-52 RILKKENPDY
+52 
-62 VATIFDRKE
+62 
-71 KTFRHKKYPEYKATR
+71 KYPDYKATR

-105 AMQIPQL
+105 AMQIPYL
-112 SKVGFEAD
+112 SQAGFEAD
-120 DIIGTLAKHGL
+120 DIIGTLVKHGL

-153 VFLFAPGNR
+153 VFLFSPGTR
-162 NKPDKIYD
+162 NQPDKIYD
-170 KKGVEDRWGVPPE
+170 IKGVEDRWGVPPE
-183 KIVDLFG
+183 KIIDLFG

-202 FGVGPKSAM
+202 VGVGPKSAM

-223 LENAESVTNK
+223 LENAESVANK

-255 VTDVPLDREID
+255 VTDVPLGQEID

-273 DIEAMESL
+273 DIEAMELL
-281 LTEYEFHALINQ
+281 LTEYEFHALINH
-293 LPGSAEEKKSTNKNS
+293 LPGSTEKKKSSRNKP
-308 DKDYKIITTVKN
+308 DKDYKTITTVKN
-320 LKTYFNSVKSNSLLS
+320 LKNYFNSIKSNSLLS

-340 DGLDPMQ
+340 DALDPMQ
-347 NTIVGLSFATK
+347 NIIVGFSFSTQ
-358 ANSGIYVPIVY
+358 ANSGIYVPTLY
-369 KEKQKNHFGDDDLSA
+369 KDKQKNLFGDDDLST
-384 VIEIIRPI
+384 VIEIIRPT
-392 MQDKNIPKTGQNAK
+392 MENNDIPKTGQNAK
-406 FDMLVFKRHGIDVK
+406 FDMLVLKRHGIEVR
-420 GLVCDT
+420 GLICDT
-426 MIAAHLLKPESRS
+426 MIAAHLLKPEARS

-470 TEVELDN
+470 IEVELDKT
-477 AGFYAAEDADVAWQL
+477 GFYAAEDADIAWQL

-506 HFFKKIELPLLN
+506 HFFKKIELPLIR

-530 DKEMLEKMSLDL
+530 EKEMLEKMSLEL
-542 GKKIENLTKEI
+542 GNKIEKLSKEI
-553 IKEVG
+553 IKEAG

-571 ILFDVLNLRKVKQR
+571 ILFDILNLRKVKQR
-585 STAESVLEALR
+585 STAESVLEILR

-614 KNTYVDT
+614 KNTYLDT
-621 LPPLVNPDTGR
+621 LPPLVNTDTGR

-668 KSFIAQKKGW
+668 KSFKAQKKGW

-737 VVNFGIMY
+737 IVNFGIMY
-745 GAGAFRLSQ
+745 GAGSFRLSQ

-805 NIDSENHIQREAAK
+805 NIDSKNHIQREAAK

-842 HHTLI
+842 HRTLI
-847 NKGFETRMILQIHDE
+847 NDGYNARMILQIHDE
-862 LLFEAPAQEIDTLQ
+862 LLFEAPAQEIDALQ
-876 EMVSDKMVNAMPLT
+876 EMLSDKMINAMPLT
-890 IPLVV
+890 VPLVV